1 MGPFLTTVVLQTEQ
15 SIIQI
20 LIQKMN
26 PLNHLCKQPLLSLT
40 AALGN
45 TKLWV
50 SILFTAIGL
59 PESMTV

>member
-1 MGPFLTTVVLQTEQ
+1 MGHFLTTVVLQTEQ

-26 PLNHLCKQPLLSLT
+26 PLNHLRKQPLPSLT